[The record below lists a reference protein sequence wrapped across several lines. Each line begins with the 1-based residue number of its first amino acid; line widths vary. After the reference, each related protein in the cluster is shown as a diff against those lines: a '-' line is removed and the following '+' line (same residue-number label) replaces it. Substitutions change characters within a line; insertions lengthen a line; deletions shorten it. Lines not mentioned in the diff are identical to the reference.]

1 MAFRKLNPVT
11 KLVAYAAAKQRGDQ
25 KVIAEQTGFTSAYV
39 SMTLKGLR
47 NNISVVNTA
56 YRLIHNRQTNLQKL
70 SAALA

>member
-11 KLVAYAAAKQRGDQ
+11 KLVAYAAAKQHGDQ
-25 KVIAEQTGFTSAYV
+25 MIIAKQTGFTNAYV

-47 NNISVVNTA
+47 NNTSVVNAA

-70 SAALA
+70 AALA